1 MNRPPVTDRF
11 VDKIGALRNKNGKQR
26 HLWYNDVMIK
36 RVIKKF
42 KLRKNGDEL
51 KYWLSRPPS
60 ERVEAVERL
69 RKQFDGSAK
78 RFQRIIKIIQ
88 QA

>member
-1 MNRPPVTDRF
+1 
-11 VDKIGALRNKNGKQR
+11 
-26 HLWYNDVMIK
+26 MIK

-42 KLRKNGDEL
+42 KLGKKGNEL
-51 KYWLSRPPS
+51 KYWLSKTPS
-60 ERVEAVERL
+60 ERIEAVERL
-69 RKQFDGSAK
+69 RKQFNGSAK